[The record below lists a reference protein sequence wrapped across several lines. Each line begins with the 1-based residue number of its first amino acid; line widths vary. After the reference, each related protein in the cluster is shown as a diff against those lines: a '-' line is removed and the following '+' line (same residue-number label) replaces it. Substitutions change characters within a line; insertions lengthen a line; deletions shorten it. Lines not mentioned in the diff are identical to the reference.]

1 MRAVL
6 IYNPAAG
13 RRGHKR
19 LLPRL
24 METLERSG
32 LALEAVATAAP
43 GDATRI
49 AREAAN
55 AGDRDG
61 VLVLGGDGTVREA
74 AVGLLDTGV
83 PLGILPG
90 GTANVLAQALGF
102 PTDPLHAATLLH
114 DSSVRSFDVGLCGET
129 PFLMMAS
136 SGLDAVVMGS
146 VDPGLKATF
155 GPAGVFL
162 SGLKSWW
169 TYDYPEL
176 TLEVDGETVR
186 ATFAAACNIPLYGG
200 PFRLAPEARFD
211 DGLLDVA
218 LFRGGRGDTVGFA
231 VDVLR
236 GSHLDRPDVEVR
248 RVEEVVFH
256 GPEGTCLQVDGDA
269 CGESLPARTRVGDRK
284 LQVYVR

>member
-1 MRAVL
+1 MRVVL

-13 RRGHKR
+13 RRKQKR

-24 METLERSG
+24 IETLEASG
-32 LALEAVATAAP
+32 FEIEAVGTAGP
-43 GDATRI
+43 DDATRI
-49 AREAAN
+49 AREAVGG
-55 AGDRDG
+55 GDRDA

-74 AVGLLDTGV
+74 AVGLLDTEV
-83 PLGILPG
+83 PLGILPA

-102 PTDPLHAATLLH
+102 PTEPLQVASLLGE
-114 DSSVRSFDVGLCGET
+114 SSIRSFDVGLCGDT

-136 SGLDAVVMGS
+136 SGLDAVVMGE

-176 TLEVDGETVR
+176 TLEVDGEIVH
-186 ATFAAACNIPLYGG
+186 ATLAAACNIPLYGG
-200 PFRLAPEARFD
+200 PFRLAPDARFD
-211 DGLLDVA
+211 DGLLDLA
-218 LFRGGRGDTVGFA
+218 LFRGGRGATVGFA

-236 GSHLDRPDVEVR
+236 GTHLSRPDVEIR
-248 RVEEVVFH
+248 RVEEVIFR
-256 GPEGTCLQVDGDA
+256 GPEAICLQIDGDA
-269 CGESLPARTRVGDRK
+269 CEEPLPAPVRVGDRK
-284 LQVYVR
+284 LRVLAR